1 MAKRI
6 QHLDHLLKDWP
17 HTFGEVAARLIK
29 GRDGREVVQLRIDLG
44 VLQME
49 TSGRPDGER
58 PEGHP
63 TYYDYL
69 LDAAVEE
76 GLSFELD
83 EKRRQEIDREF
94 MQFYHRR
101 IAWLAVRSFE
111 RAVADA
117 DHSLR
122 LMDLSTAHAPVR
134 AWADQHEQ
142 YRVFVMFHRTQ
153 ARALHQLETA
163 DAEAAIEAINAG
175 LRAIDR
181 VEEARGLKEGRLS
194 DSGAEELLG
203 KLREMRRSLA
213 EHYDVAPPLHDQLAE
228 AIAQEQ
234 YERAAVLRDEI
245 ARRSS

>member
-1 MAKRI
+1 MPRRPK
-6 QHLDHLLKDWP
+6 HLDDLLQEWP
-17 HTFGEVAARLIK
+17 HAFGEVAARLTK

-49 TSGRPDGER
+49 TTGRPDGER

-69 LDAAVEE
+69 IEAAIVEGPSFKLD
-76 GLSFELD
+76 D
-83 EKRRQEIDREF
+83 KRRQQIDREF

-117 DHSLR
+117 DHTLR
-122 LMDLSTAHAPVR
+122 LMDLSTAHAPDQ
-134 AWADQHEQ
+134 AWAEQHEQ

-153 ARALHQLETA
+153 ARALNQLESA
-163 DAEAAIEAINAG
+163 DAEAAIEAINSG
-175 LRAIDR
+175 VRAIDR
-181 VEEARGLKEGRLS
+181 VEESRCIEAGHLS
-194 DSGAEELLG
+194 DSATDELLG

-213 EHYDVAPPLHDQLAE
+213 EHYDVAPPLSDQLAE

-245 ARRSS
+245 ARRRS